1 MATLV
6 QYVRVTVSVPHTMF
20 WGLSPALDLQEQYL
34 KENKTLP
41 KELNIL
47 LIGGADSRHVLQTLA
62 RRYRYTNI
70 KLNFFIMEASV
81 ETIAKQLLLLN
92 VALQHPSVMGLVP
105 KVKYFMELYGNSL
118 VRPSVAKFL
127 TATASQLVKMVT
139 DYEYLK
145 QIMPFVTLDIK
156 YKERDYLENLLKFW
170 CGRDEFDICDYWD
183 RRLRKN
189 LGVRYDSK
197 LGAFDWDLHMRLHS
211 IGATQ
216 LCNQEYR
223 NFRLNGVAFSWLESE
238 VSKPNRSM
246 VCLAI
251 PNGEKFV
258 HYGYLGD
265 MQTGP
270 FITFG
275 LECED
280 EDYLKVTN
288 RQNLYRATDVT
299 ERNLCQIFYEIQH
312 GEKYSHQ
319 NTSDKKLGPAI
330 IQVAEK
336 RVVDVKSNE
345 TLKNFKNKC
354 TDLENVNIKFLS
366 LSLLKL
372 MIHKI
377 EYREAFQV
385 IYCGCFYTE
394 HLVKDLVDHILA
406 KNGVLLI
413 ENQKF
418 VVTHRDKQLQEFG
431 DTIKKSLDGAQ
442 LKERCFNPC
451 KDNFAK
457 FVKIG

>member
-1 MATLV
+1 
-6 QYVRVTVSVPHTMF
+6 MF

-41 KELNIL
+41 EELNIL
-47 LIGGADSRHVLQTLA
+47 LVGGADSRHVLQTLA
-62 RRYRYTNI
+62 RRYRHTTT
-70 KLNFFIMEASV
+70 KLNFYVMEASV

-92 VALQHPSVMGLVP
+92 VALQDPSIMGLVQ
-105 KVKYFMELYGNSL
+105 KVKFFMELYGNTL
-118 VRPSVAKFL
+118 VRPAVAKFL
-127 TATASQLVKMVT
+127 TATATQLVKMVT
-139 DYEYLK
+139 DYEYLN
-145 QIMPFVTLDIK
+145 QVMPFVTLEIK

-211 IGATQ
+211 VGGKQ

-270 FITFG
+270 FVSFG

-280 EDYLKVTN
+280 ENYLKATN
-288 RQNLYRATDVT
+288 GQNMHRATDVT
-299 ERNLCQIFYEIQH
+299 ERNLCQIFHEIQY
-312 GEKYSHQ
+312 GETYSHR
-319 NTSDKKLGPAI
+319 NTSDKQLGPVVM
-330 IQVAEK
+330 QVGEK
-336 RVVDVKSNE
+336 RVIDTKTNE
-345 TLKNFKNKC
+345 TRNTAKNKC
-354 TDLENVNIKFLS
+354 IDLEDVSIKFVS

-372 MIHKI
+372 MLHKN
-377 EYREAFQV
+377 EYREFFQI
-385 IYCGCFYTE
+385 IYFGCFYTE
-394 HLVKDLVDHILA
+394 HLNKDLVDRVLA
-406 KNGVLLI
+406 KDGLVLV

-431 DTIKKSLDGAQ
+431 ENVRKALEGSKLTES
-442 LKERCFNPC
+442 CFDPC
-451 KDNFAK
+451 KDNFAR
-457 FVKIG
+457 FVKA